1 MAEKMLD
8 KAIIFDDTM
17 RRVADLDPE
26 KIIEPVVVED
36 ADTGEHTLRFD
47 YPIDEPGGNVRRLT
61 EAPWDGCDLD
71 GVEINDEGQ
80 IILAASKTEGTL
92 TLPPLDTEAAQK
104 VARGWR
110 EWVGEENRP
119 LYFEGQEFVE
129 FVEGYSQIEGD
140 ASGVSKEADHLY
152 CFAERLGGDP
162 TPPQRTYVTDVP
174 IDLTDVDQIFFD
186 NERLGSVAIYYYF
199 VASTEKGGDLTT
211 YDKRLGKVGPEERNI
226 ITLNVESLSGLY
238 YIRFHVQSYLSM
250 GIGEIKVYRIGL
262 GDGTDTT
269 WLNIEQSL
277 DGGGAWVR
285 QDAPG
290 DMAGIEYGM
299 EPPDI
304 YTRARLFSAAEGA
317 SPALESI
324 DEMILTTSAAAQ
336 LEPGNIVIIPD
347 LDGDMIPF
355 VIRESEIIAGGEVV
369 KRTTCAH
376 LFYELADGPI
386 RAYDLTNAIPTTAI
400 NAALIG
406 TRWQVGNVD
415 PELIALTHDFDA
427 DHIGSLEMLRLIERE
442 FDAQL
447 RFRVET
453 TEIVVG
459 STATRPADNESNYGF
474 LFSMGIKI
482 TVKKPLAGIRVR
494 IGSMHAVA
502 SEEKFRLEDA
512 DSEILLE
519 MDISNLSAG
528 ATFDVQYN
536 FEEGKSYR
544 LMSVVPETFGRELGR
559 YVVGAVEP
567 PFTSADIDIVA
578 GALWN
583 GNDSLAAFYA
593 FDCVAALV
601 KSSLSNIAAYRV
613 DMITPDEIFS
623 GKRFEFGR
631 DLRHIEIAVDHSN
644 IKTALFGHA
653 LGEEID
659 PVTGDPLPLTFEGE
673 EWSRAAG
680 DPADKPRG
688 QDWVGNEDSREL
700 YGIYD
705 PASGE
710 RLHRFGKYESEA
722 ESAGELLENTW
733 LIGERYHFN
742 PSVRIEGDVADL
754 EHVKIVGAENM
765 GGPEI
770 VFERDSSAIHPST
783 GAEISS
789 DIPIFMTFSGNK
801 QGLLIEEGVTNLLAA
816 NQSSFETSSTAQ
828 AATRYIHEQ
837 SAEWSKHGD
846 YSQKIIRIDDPAT
859 GAYMRYRCS
868 IAGQGFAVGTP
879 FVAQATLY
887 LPPGCWYIGKDI
899 TFRVRFAG
907 GAQEVSALVTKTF
920 TLSEGENLLWATD
933 ELDYSDRQ
941 WVEYFIWDIDNT
953 SPGGTFFYTD
963 CHMVHVGTYPLSW
976 HLGAATRA
984 DSLTCIDLPI
994 TFSDFGIGLTVK
1006 MLHAGPVKDYTLW
1019 QAGNR
1024 KYQLLKA
1031 GGVEWQAGDIIS
1043 VYGGRRDG
1051 KLFIQGII
1059 AGVQTDVTEVVEDE
1073 PDDVDKIIIGSD
1085 ADGETCHVN
1094 GIVADFVLHDTAEE
1108 IDPAGYLE
1116 KVLEKVMGRG
1126 GVA

>member
-47 YPIDEPGGNVRRLT
+47 YPIDEPGGNLRRLT
-61 EAPWDGCDLD
+61 AAPWDDCDLD

-238 YIRFHVQSYLSM
+238 YIRFHVQGYLSM

-336 LEPGNIVIIPD
+336 LEPGNTVVIPD
-347 LDGDMIPF
+347 MDGDLIPF

-369 KRTTCAH
+369 KRAICAH

-386 RAYDLTNAIPTTAI
+386 RVYDLTNATPATAI
-400 NAALIG
+400 SAALAG
-406 TRWQVGNVD
+406 TRWTVGNVD
-415 PELIALTHDFDA
+415 GELIALTKDFDT
-427 DHIGSLEMLRLIERE
+427 DYLNSLEMLRLIEKE

-447 RFRVET
+447 KFRVS
-453 TEIVVG
+453 ISG
-459 STATRPADNESNYGF
+459 
-474 LFSMGIKI
+474 
-482 TVKKPLAGIRVR
+482 AGI
-494 IGSMHAVA
+494 
-502 SEEKFRLEDA
+502 
-512 DSEILLE
+512 
-519 MDISNLSAG
+519 SA
-528 ATFDVQYN
+528 Y
-536 FEEGKSYR
+536 
-544 LMSVVPETFGRELGR
+544 
-559 YVVGAVEP
+559 
-567 PFTSADIDIVA
+567 
-578 GALWN
+578 
-583 GNDSLAAFYA
+583 
-593 FDCVAALV
+593 LV
-601 KSSLSNIAAYRV
+601 DLIA
-613 DMITPDEIFS
+613 PDEIFS

-754 EHVKIVGAENM
+754 EHVKIVGTENVED
-765 GGPEI
+765 GAGLVFARDGEAVNPE
-770 VFERDSSAIHPST
+770 T
-783 GAEISS
+783 GAVADADE
-789 DIPIFMTFSGNK
+789 PIFATFWE
-801 QGLLIEEGVTNLLAA
+801 GL
-816 NQSSFETSSTAQ
+816 
-828 AATRYIHEQ
+828 
-837 SAEWSKHGD
+837 
-846 YSQKIIRIDDPAT
+846 
-859 GAYMRYRCS
+859 
-868 IAGQGFAVGTP
+868 
-879 FVAQATLY
+879 
-887 LPPGCWYIGKDI
+887 
-899 TFRVRFAG
+899 
-907 GAQEVSALVTKTF
+907 
-920 TLSEGENLLWATD
+920 
-933 ELDYSDRQ
+933 
-941 WVEYFIWDIDNT
+941 
-953 SPGGTFFYTD
+953 
-963 CHMVHVGTYPLSW
+963 
-976 HLGAATRA
+976 
-984 DSLTCIDLPI
+984 
-994 TFSDFGIGLTVK
+994 
-1006 MLHAGPVKDYTLW
+1006 
-1019 QAGNR
+1019 
-1024 KYQLLKA
+1024 
-1031 GGVEWQAGDIIS
+1031 
-1043 VYGGRRDG
+1043 
-1051 KLFIQGII
+1051 
-1059 AGVQTDVTEVVEDE
+1059 
-1073 PDDVDKIIIGSD
+1073 
-1085 ADGETCHVN
+1085 
-1094 GIVADFVLHDTAEE
+1094 
-1108 IDPAGYLE
+1108 
-1116 KVLEKVMGRG
+1116 
-1126 GVA
+1126 